1 MILELWM
8 VGVAIAFLLLI
19 RVPVGL
25 AFIGPCLW
33 CALADGSSTGFA
45 LKTTFDG
52 LNSFPLLA
60 VPLFILVGVLA
71 NRLGIADRLYDFCLA
86 ALGRVAGNLALRQRR
101 LRASA
106 SPG

>member
-33 CALADGSSTGFA
+33 WSLADGSSSGFA

-60 VPLFILVGVLA
+60 VPLFILVGVWPIGSA
-71 NRLGIADRLYDFCLA
+71 SPTGSTSSAWPRSVGSGEISRTSMS
-86 ALGRVAGNLALRQRR
+86 LRR
-101 LRASA
+101 SA